1 MDLKRTYLKNCS
13 KFMGKKVRIDG
24 WVQENRNLGGLRFI
38 LLKDN
43 SGELQV
49 TIVKGETN
57 EEIKN
62 ASSGL
67 TRESYVEVIGEVK
80 ENSKCPNGVEIIPE
94 TFVVLNK
101 ADSPTP
107 IDTSGKIISD
117 LSKRLDWRF
126 LDLRNKKSLAI
137 FKVRGQ
143 IFKACVDFFEANN
156 FQNIQTPKI
165 TSAGAE
171 SGSELFPV
179 VYFDKEA
186 FLSQSPQ
193 LYKQMMV
200 CAGFERV
207 YEIAP
212 VFRAENS
219 NTPRHQTEFTGIDF
233 EMGPIKH
240 TSDIMDVI
248 EELFKH
254 IANHLNKNCSEELKL
269 WDIELIA
276 PKKIPRITMSE
287 AKKLLKIEGKDL
299 PEEEDF
305 DPESEKLMGK
315 IAKEKFGEDFV
326 FVTNYPVNKRPFY
339 HRYSED
345 KKTTDAFDL
354 LWKGT
359 EICTGGQ
366 REHRYEMLKKQA
378 QEKNIDF
385 DSMGWYAEMFKYGA
399 PPHGGVG
406 FGLDRIVMMLFNFEN
421 VREAVMLPRDPD
433 RLTP

>member
-1 MDLKRTYLKNCS
+1 MDRTYFKDCNEKAGS
-13 KFMGKKVRIDG
+13 VVKVNG
-24 WVQENRNLGGLRFI
+24 WVQENRNMGGLRFL
-38 LLKDN
+38 LLKDKT
-43 SGELQV
+43 GELQITV
-49 TIVKGETN
+49 VRDEASEEVKT
-57 EEIKN
+57 
-62 ASSGL
+62 AVSGL
-67 TRESYVEVIGEVK
+67 TRESVVEVEGELKSNEKV
-80 ENSKCPNGVEIIPE
+80 PGGVEIIPSK
-94 TFVVLNK
+94 FIILNK

-117 LSKRLDWRF
+117 LSKRLDHRY
-126 LDLRNKKSLAI
+126 LDLRNKKNLAL

-143 IFKACVDFFEANN
+143 IFRATVDFFESQG

-171 SGSELFPV
+171 SGAELFPV
-179 VYFDKEA
+179 VYFDKEC

-233 EMGPIKH
+233 EMGFINH

-248 EELFKH
+248 EAFFKH
-254 IANHLNKNCSEELKL
+254 VINHLNKTCKDELDL
-269 WDIELIA
+269 WNINLKV
-276 PKKIPRITMSE
+276 PNKIPRITMAE
-287 AKKLLKIEGKDL
+287 AKNLLREKGKDL

-305 DPESEKLMGK
+305 DPESEKMMGK
-315 IAKEKFGEDFV
+315 IAEENFGEEFV
-326 FVTNYPVNKRPFY
+326 FVTNYPIMKRPFY
-339 HRYSED
+339 HYYNAD
-345 KKTTDAFDL
+345 GKTTDAFDL

-359 EICTGGQ
+359 EIATGGQ
-366 REHRYEMLKKQA
+366 REHRYELLKKQA
-378 QEKNIDF
+378 QEKGIDF
-385 DSMGWYAEMFKYGA
+385 ETMGWYAEMFKFGA

-406 FGLDRIVMMLFNFEN
+406 FGLDRITMMLFGLEN
-421 VREAVMLPRDPD
+421 VREAVLLPRDPD
-433 RLTP
+433 RITP

>member
-1 MDLKRTYLKNCS
+1 MSIERTYNKECKN
-13 KFMGKKVRIDG
+13 KVGEKVRVNG
-24 WVQENRNLGGLRFI
+24 WVQENRNLGGLRFL
-38 LLKDN
+38 LLKDKT
-43 SGELQV
+43 GEIQV
-49 TIVKGETN
+49 TVVKGETTEN
-57 EEIKN
+57 IKE
-62 ASSGL
+62 ATSGL
-67 TRESYVEVIGEVK
+67 TRESYVQVDGEVK
-80 ENSKCPNGVEIIPE
+80 TNNRCPNGIELIPKN
-94 TFVVLNK
+94 FIVLNK
-101 ADSPTP
+101 AESPTP
-107 IDTSGKIISD
+107 IDTSGKIVSD

-126 LDLRNKKSLAI
+126 LDLRNKKSMAI

-143 IFKACVDFFEANN
+143 IFKAAVDFFEENS

-212 VFRAENS
+212 VFRAEKS

-240 TSDIMDVI
+240 TSDIMDII
-248 EELFKH
+248 EKLFQHILSHLKEKCAGELALWN
-254 IANHLNKNCSEELKL
+254 IDLKV
-269 WDIELIA
+269 
-276 PKKIPRITMSE
+276 PQKIPRLTMTQ
-287 AKKLLKIEGKDL
+287 AKELLKEKGKIL
-299 PEEEDF
+299 PEDEDF
-305 DPESEKLMGK
+305 DPEAEKMIGE
-315 IAKEKFGEDFV
+315 IIKEKFGEEFV
-326 FVTNYPVNKRPFY
+326 FVTNYPLSKRPFY
-339 HRYSED
+339 HFYNVD
-345 KKTTDAFDL
+345 GKTTDAFDL
-354 LWKGT
+354 IWNGT
-359 EICTGGQ
+359 EIATGGQ

-378 QEKNIDF
+378 KEKNIDF
-385 DSMGWYAEMFKYGA
+385 DQMGWYAEMFKYGA

-406 FGLDRIVMMLFNFEN
+406 FGLDRIVMMLFKFEN
-421 VREAVMLPRDPD
+421 VREAVLLPRDPV